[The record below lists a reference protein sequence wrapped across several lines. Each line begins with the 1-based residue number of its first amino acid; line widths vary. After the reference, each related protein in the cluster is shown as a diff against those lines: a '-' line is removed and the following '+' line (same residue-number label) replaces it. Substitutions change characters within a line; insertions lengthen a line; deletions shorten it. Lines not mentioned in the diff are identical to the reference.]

1 MVAVGEKI
9 TFTKLCEQLGD
20 DIRFHNNGAF
30 RMMSLVFNSSLKII
44 LYYRFAHY
52 FRKKSKIWSPCAKF
66 FEWVI
71 RIRYASDINGFA
83 KIGRK
88 VRMPHPY
95 GIVIGGKSIIG
106 DNCFIGQRVTVGGN
120 MGKSQNGISQPM
132 IGDNV
137 MLCAGCVVVGPV
149 EIGGFNV
156 VAVNAVVT
164 KSFKEEHVVLAGVP
178 AKILRTVD

>member
-1 MVAVGEKI
+1 
-9 TFTKLCEQLGD
+9 
-20 DIRFHNNGAF
+20 
-30 RMMSLVFNSSLKII
+30 
-44 LYYRFAHY
+44 
-52 FRKKSKIWSPCAKF
+52 
-66 FEWVI
+66 
-71 RIRYASDINGFA
+71 
-83 KIGRK
+83 
-88 VRMPHPY
+88 MPHPY

>member
-1 MVAVGEKI
+1 MVVSGKEIQFANLFWE
-9 TFTKLCEQLGD
+9 LED
-20 DIRFHNNGAF
+20 DVRFHNNGTF
-30 RMMSLVFNSSLKII
+30 RVLSLFFNSSLKII
-44 LYYRFAHY
+44 LYYRCAHY
-52 FRKKSKIWSPCAKF
+52 FRKKSKMWVPCARF

-71 RIRYASDINGFA
+71 RVRYASDINGFA

-95 GIVIGGKSIIG
+95 GIVIGGKSIVG
-106 DNCFIGQRVTVGGN
+106 DNCFIGQRVTIGGN
-120 MGKSQNGISQPM
+120 MGKSQNGKSQPM

-137 MLCAGCVVVGPV
+137 MLCAGCAVVGPV
-149 EIGGFNV
+149 EIGSFNV

-178 AKILRTVD
+178 AKILKTVD